1 MGGTAPYA
9 EHLRV
14 GASGLLTRSQWMPTA
29 PLPLDAVSLAWTE
42 EAPPPEIDGTEPE
55 TEHVRPLRQDKQRF
69 PTYADAVGKLARPRL
84 FENRPCYRLSEA
96 VVDEGHAELTF
107 GTAASFDVIN
117 VCEAAAHELADSA
130 VRSVV
135 GTPLHTDLWFRA
147 RIADACDLGRRRVVP
162 AISALTIRR
171 TATDAAFVLHHRDA
185 ARVAHGGGLYQ
196 VMPVG
201 VFQPTA
207 LGRDDRTND
216 FDLWRCIAREYSE
229 EFLGTPERRGPIEYE
244 SWPFYRELT
253 AAREAG
259 EVTAHLLD
267 PRVVASLAAWPRT
280 SRS

>member
-1 MGGTAPYA
+1 
-9 EHLRV
+9 
-14 GASGLLTRSQWMPTA
+14 
-29 PLPLDAVSLAWTE
+29 
-42 EAPPPEIDGTEPE
+42 
-55 TEHVRPLRQDKQRF
+55 
-69 PTYADAVGKLARPRL
+69 
-84 FENRPCYRLSEA
+84 
-96 VVDEGHAELTF
+96 
-107 GTAASFDVIN
+107 
-117 VCEAAAHELADSA
+117 
-130 VRSVV
+130 
-135 GTPLHTDLWFRA
+135 
-147 RIADACDLGRRRVVP
+147 
-162 AISALTIRR
+162 
-171 TATDAAFVLHHRDA
+171 
-185 ARVAHGGGLYQ
+185 
-196 VMPVG
+196 MPVG